1 MCRKAKEPEYILKLK
16 YDHLLQKLVAG
27 TGFITGRSPGP
38 EEEAE
43 GDQAAVIARLSD
55 VELDKEFERMLDN
68 MNLTDQKKE
77 PLRRLPL
84 IKKRE
89 MLTMNCKTNHRAS
102 SAAVSLVLKDITIIL
117 KFLFTESSAREAGE
131 SRRLHPAP
139 GQQQWR
145 RDHAEEVG
153 RGGVAAG
160 GADQQQPGLGAA
172 VLRGPGA
179 AAVARGHQGVSHQ
192 VPGLGLHS
200 AEDSN

>member
-1 MCRKAKEPEYILKLK
+1 MCRKAKEYILKLK

-38 EEEAE
+38 EEDAE

-89 MLTMNCKTNHRAS
+89 MLTMNSKTNHRAS
-102 SAAVSLVLKDITIIL
+102 SAAVSLV
-117 KFLFTESSAREAGE
+117 SS
-131 SRRLHPAP
+131 
-139 GQQQWR
+139 
-145 RDHAEEVG
+145 
-153 RGGVAAG
+153 
-160 GADQQQPGLGAA
+160 
-172 VLRGPGA
+172 
-179 AAVARGHQGVSHQ
+179 
-192 VPGLGLHS
+192 
-200 AEDSN
+200 